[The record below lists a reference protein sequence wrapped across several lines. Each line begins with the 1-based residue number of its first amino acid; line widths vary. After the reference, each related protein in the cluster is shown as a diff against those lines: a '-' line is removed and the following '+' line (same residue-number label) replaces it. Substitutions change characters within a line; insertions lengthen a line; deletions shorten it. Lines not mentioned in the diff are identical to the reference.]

1 MKKLI
6 TLVFA
11 LAIIVGGFAQ
21 TQRTV
26 LFEMFSGENC
36 PPCAGTTPYVYYC
49 VDNNPSEVQLIHYMS
64 PVPTTGMLCQEDAA
78 DDNTRFSYY
87 AGNQWSTPWGQ
98 QDGAM
103 WDSTL
108 LTNWGNDPVTWCAN
122 LNTGAPA
129 STYLNAEYTVPAYFN
144 MAVWDTFTSGAT
156 DSFYASV
163 TITCFDTTGND
174 TFTMITPKLQFALV
188 ENLNY
193 VAEIGN
199 NGETFFGNVVRHMYP
214 SASGTALPTSWANG
228 QTATY
233 TFKGKLPAY
242 IRDKT
247 QLNFIAFI
255 QDNSTLKV
263 MQSAGTLPFTFN
275 TDIANGGI
283 QGNFANCNSAQYTPS
298 VVLANVGSTV
308 ITSCSI
314 IVSLDN
320 AIIDTVPWSG
330 NLAVGATTV
339 VSLSPINISAGTHT
353 IRVNL
358 SKPNNITDPNPA
370 NNTAGLSLEIADSA
384 AVTPLSQG
392 FENVVQGGQGWVAT
406 TGQASVFQRTL
417 NDSAGIAEPWI
428 IYTADHDS
436 TWRVVSTAGDNSSHS
451 LMLDWYDNE
460 FSAGDP
466 EFITAV
472 DYLFSP
478 SFSLG
483 NVPHAVVTFS
493 RAYQQIDW
501 SQAEQGGTPSTDSLF
516 IDVSTDCGNT
526 WTNVYAQNGSGLAS
540 VPVYAWTGQTNPPVF
555 VPTAAQW
562 ATDSADLTPFVN
574 NPDVMLSFRA
584 STAGTGSDGN
594 NLYLDNINILAPYPA
609 GIVTPSAN
617 VTSLEIYPNPT
628 QDQVSLNVQL
638 TQATEIVY
646 HIVDMEGNDVSA
658 YYHQQ
663 ALPGQNTYSLSTA
676 SMASGTYLL
685 QIVAGG
691 ERSSKL
697 ISVIR

>member
-1 MKKLI
+1 MKKI
-6 TLVFA
+6 STLVFA
-11 LAIIVGGFAQ
+11 LAMVAGGFAQ

-49 VDNNPSEVQLIHYMS
+49 VDNNPSKVKLIHYMA
-64 PVPTTGMLCQEDAA
+64 PVPTTGMLCQEDPA

-122 LNTGAPA
+122 LNTGQPA
-129 STYLNAEYTVPAYFN
+129 STYLNTEYTVPSYFN
-144 MAVWDTFTSGAT
+144 MAVWDTFTSGTT

-163 TITCFDTTGND
+163 TITCFDTLGND
-174 TFTMITPKLQFALV
+174 TFTMLTPMLQLALV

-193 VAEIGN
+193 AAPIGN
-199 NGETFFGNVVRHMYP
+199 NGETFFGDAVRAMYP
-214 SASGTALPTSWANG
+214 SASGTALPAVWANK

-233 TFKGKLPAY
+233 TFKGKLPSY
-242 IRDKT
+242 IRDKS

-263 MQSAGTLPFTFN
+263 MQTAGTSPFTFS
-275 TDIANGGI
+275 TDLANGGVV
-283 QGNFANCNSAQYTPS
+283 GNFANCNSTQYTPAVS
-298 VVLANVGSTV
+298 LVNAGSTT

-314 IVSLDN
+314 VVSLDN
-320 AIIDTVPWSG
+320 TTLDTIPWSG
-330 NLAVGATTV
+330 NLPVASNAQVT
-339 VSLSPINISAGTHT
+339 LSPINISAGTHT
-353 IRVNL
+353 VKVNL
-358 SKPNNITDPNPA
+358 IKPNNIADPNPA
-370 NNTAGLSLEIADSA
+370 NNFGELSLVISDSA
-384 AVTPLSQG
+384 ANTPIFQG
-392 FENVVQGGQGWVAT
+392 FESVVQGGQGWVAT
-406 TGQASVFQRTL
+406 AGQSPVFQRTL
-417 NDSAGIAEPWI
+417 RNSTGSAEPWT
-428 IYTADHDS
+428 IYTPYHDS

-466 EFITAV
+466 EFITAI
-472 DYLFSP
+472 DYLYSP
-478 SFSLG
+478 SFSLP

-526 WTNVYAQNGSGLAS
+526 WTNVYAKNGSDLATA
-540 VPVYAWTGQTNPPVF
+540 PTYTLGQNNPPVF
-555 VPTAAQW
+555 KPTAAQW
-562 ATDSADLTPFVN
+562 ATDSADLSSFVN
-574 NPDVMLSFRA
+574 NAEVILSFRA
-584 STAGTGSDGN
+584 SSAGTGSDGN
-594 NLYLDNINILAPYPA
+594 NLYLDNINISAPYPA
-609 GIVTPSAN
+609 GIATPSAN
-617 VTSLEIYPNPT
+617 VESVELYPNPAH
-628 QDQVSLNVQL
+628 DQVTLNVQL
-638 TQATEIVY
+638 TQAAEIVY
-646 HIVDMEGNDVSA
+646 NIVDLEGKDVSA

-663 ALPGQNTYSLSTA
+663 ALPGQNTYTLSTA

-697 ISVIR
+697 ISVMH